1 MSLLELLVPSVC
13 PACDRGRSSGQLLL
27 CPACARDLR
36 PLHSLGGTATTLVY
50 GGTGRV
56 LLRRFKF
63 EGRRDALAILLEPL
77 AERVR
82 SLATDGIVAVP
93 RHRVRVRDLGR
104 DPVWTLA
111 RALARRTGLELCER
125 VLVRSRPTPPQA
137 GLPLEERRRNVRDSF
152 RVHRQLRG
160 RRILLLD
167 DVTTTGATLAEA
179 ARELRRGAKPEAV
192 IPVALAGTP
201 RPLPNDR
208 GPARG
213 DALETGHGSAL

>member
-1 MSLLELLVPSVC
+1 VSLLELLVPSVC
-13 PACDRGRSSGQLLL
+13 PACDRGRSPGQLLL
-27 CPACARDLR
+27 CPPCARDLR
-36 PLHSLGGTATTLVY
+36 PLSSLGGVATALVY

-56 LLRRFKF
+56 LLQRFKF

-82 SLATDGIVAVP
+82 SLAADGIVAVP
-93 RHRVRVRDLGR
+93 RHRRRVRDLGR

-111 RALARRTGLELCER
+111 RALAPRTGLELCQR

-137 GLPLEERRRNVRDSF
+137 GLPLEERQRNVRGSF

-179 ARELRRGAKPEAV
+179 ARELRRGAKPKAV

-201 RPLPNDR
+201 RPLTDDR
-208 GPARG
+208 CPPRR
-213 DALETGHGSAL
+213 DALETEPGSAL